1 MKSNERGSTLI
12 LTIGV
17 LGLLVG
23 LAGLL
28 QTPTQLESRRVE
40 QHYAYVRAQYLS
52 LAGVARAR
60 SWASTGVVTNESYAL
75 GDGTV
80 RLIMDRGADQAFH
93 VQSLG
98 QLPRGGSKKP
108 IEIKTEVIVT
118 LP

>member
-1 MKSNERGSTLI
+1 MIRNERGSTLI

-28 QTPTQLESRRVE
+28 QTPTQIESRSVE
-40 QHYAYVRAQYLS
+40 RHYAHVRAQNLS

-60 SWASTGVVTNESYAL
+60 AWASSGIVTNESYAL

-80 RLIMDRGADQAFH
+80 RLTMSRGTDQTCR

-98 QLPRGGSKKP
+98 QLPRGGTKKP
-108 IEIKTEVIVT
+108 IEIQTEVTIS